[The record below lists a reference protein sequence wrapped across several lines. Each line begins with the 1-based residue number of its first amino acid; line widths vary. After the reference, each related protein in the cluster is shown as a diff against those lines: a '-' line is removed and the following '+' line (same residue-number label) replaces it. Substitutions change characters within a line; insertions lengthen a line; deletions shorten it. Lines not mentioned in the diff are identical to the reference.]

1 MVSGYKRKLMISNP
15 AAKDK
20 AKSRLEAIE
29 LTLAVTLK
37 ELQDLPAEEFLA
49 PEEFLDLLFL
59 ADEAHRRV
67 DALYAFVSN
76 ETWKSLDQKQHP
88 SSKPVL

>member
-1 MVSGYKRKLMISNP
+1 MISNP

-37 ELQDLPAEEFLA
+37 ELQDLPPEEALA

-59 ADEAHRRV
+59 AEDAHRRV
-67 DALYAFVSN
+67 DALYAYVSY
-76 ETWKSLDQKQHP
+76 ETWKSLDEKSHP
-88 SSKPVL
+88 SSKPML